1 MNVGVLGSGTM
12 GRGIAQVAA
21 VAGHEVSMRDIEES
35 ILSDAMANVESALD
49 GGVERGK
56 LDESEKAAALD
67 RLSTTTDLAE
77 AVADADIVVEA
88 VPEEMDLKRETFAET
103 EEHAPAD
110 AVIATNTSSLSVT
123 AVASALE
130 DPSRAVGTHFF
141 NPPYV
146 MDLVEVVVAETTGEA
161 TVEFAER
168 FAENLGKE
176 PIVVRDSAGFATSR
190 LGVALGV
197 EALRML
203 EEGVAGPREID
214 RSMELG
220 YNHPMGP
227 IELTD
232 VVGLDVRLD
241 VLEYLRK
248 ELGERFRPPQIL
260 RRKVRAGK
268 LGKKTGEGFYVW
280 EDGEPVAPSG
290 EYAAASLGGAAGGGG
305 ETAADGTTAAE
316 NGGDDR

>member
-12 GRGIAQVAA
+12 GHGIAQVAA
-21 VAGHEVSMRDIEES
+21 VAGHEVSMRDIEGS

-56 LDESEKAAALD
+56 LNESEKAAALD

-88 VPEEMDLKRETFAET
+88 VPEEMDLKRETFART
-103 EEHAPAD
+103 EDHAPAD

-146 MDLVEVVVAETTGEA
+146 MDLVEVVVAETTGET
-161 TVEFAER
+161 TVEFAEG
-168 FAENLGKE
+168 FAEGLGKE

-190 LGVALGV
+190 LGIALGV

-241 VLEYLRK
+241 VLEYLRE
-248 ELGERFRPPQIL
+248 ELGERFRPPQTL

-280 EDGEPVAPSG
+280 EDGEPVAPAG
-290 EYAAASLGGAAGGGG
+290 EYATTPGGAAGGS
-305 ETAADGTTAAE
+305 EATADGATAAE